1 MWSVRTRRRLPGRL
15 CTRLNRSHSTRATR
29 FTPPDVVCAIFCATH
44 KSLTLGIPMLQIVF
58 AGHTQLP
65 LLSTPLLLYHP
76 VQIVLGG
83 VLVSAVRG
91 WMLHAAEQQRV
102 KLEARAEAV

>member
-1 MWSVRTRRRLPGRL
+1 MALVFSL
-15 CTRLNRSHSTRATR
+15 CAAR

-44 KSLTLGIPMLQIVF
+44 KSLTLGIPMLQIVL
-58 AGHTQLP
+58 AAHAQLP